1 MKEKYM
7 KKIKGIRKTRK
18 PNEEDPINTFS
29 VKLDQK
35 NKQVRVD
42 WNGKEESLKD
52 VINLMETDFGIP
64 ESILEKI
71 RQLQPVIIKNNKMI
85 TKTFQLN

>member
-1 MKEKYM
+1 MKIFKAF
-7 KKIKGIRKTRK
+7 
-18 PNEEDPINTFS
+18 NTFS
-29 VKLDQK
+29 VKVDVENNL
-35 NKQVRVD
+35 VRMD

-85 TKTFQLN
+85 TKTYSLI

>member
-1 MKEKYM
+1 MKIFKAF
-7 KKIKGIRKTRK
+7 
-18 PNEEDPINTFS
+18 NTFS
-29 VKLDQK
+29 VKVDVENNL
-35 NKQVRVD
+35 VRMD

-64 ESILEKI
+64 ESILEKV

>member
-1 MKEKYM
+1 MKIFKAF
-7 KKIKGIRKTRK
+7 
-18 PNEEDPINTFS
+18 NTFS
-29 VKLDQK
+29 VKVDVENNL
-35 NKQVRVD
+35 VRMD

-71 RQLQPVIIKNNKMI
+71 RQLQPVVINNNKMI
-85 TKTFQLN
+85 TKTYSLI

>member
-1 MKEKYM
+1 MKIFKAF
-7 KKIKGIRKTRK
+7 
-18 PNEEDPINTFS
+18 NTFS
-29 VKLDQK
+29 VKVDVENNL
-35 NKQVRVD
+35 VRMD
-42 WNGKEESLKD
+42 WNGKQESLKD